1 MSSKKHKIK
10 YESSVK
16 THPNVLVQMKTLI
29 PKWYK
34 DLQPF
39 AGNEV
44 VDRKNNQIA
53 KTLKHCTP
61 ILDSLTAG
69 YAITLPYDIAVSH
82 DLNGNVLFSGIHK
95 GNSLVTKRSKPSVP
109 IPSGYDGVEFSWN
122 FPAAIS
128 VPTGCS
134 FILTHPLNRFDLPF
148 LTLSGIIDGGFVLNS
163 GGDLPFYVKK
173 GFRGVIEKGTPIA
186 QIIPFEHSGWKAEE
200 STGLIELGEI
210 SKENIASKIIH
221 SWYKSTW
228 WVKKR
233 YE

>member
-1 MSSKKHKIK
+1 MSSKKHIIK

-34 DLQPF
+34 DFQPF
-39 AGNEV
+39 VNNEV
-44 VDRKNNQIA
+44 VDTRTEFIV

-61 ILDSLTAG
+61 MLDSLTVG
-69 YAITLPYDIAVSH
+69 YAVTLPYDIAVYH
-82 DLNGNVLFSGIHK
+82 DIEGNVQFSGIHK
-95 GNSLVTKRSKPSVP
+95 GNPLVKKRGKSL
-109 IPSGYDGVEFSWN
+109 IPVASGYDGMEFAWD

-128 VPTGCS
+128 VPSGCS

-173 GFRGVIEKGTPIA
+173 DFTGVIEKGTPIA